1 MEISILLAQQ
11 IAAMFLTMAVG
22 YAIVK
27 IGLFQAKDSK
37 VISNMIVYI
46 CSPCIIV
53 ESFQIEL
60 TPDKLKGL
68 VLALIMASAV
78 HGMTVGGTKL
88 LEKPLHINGIEK
100 ASIIYSNSGYLVI
113 PLVAAVMGK
122 EWVFYTT
129 AYTIVQT
136 VLIWTHGVGAI
147 SQRKEKDYKKILLNP
162 NIVAVMIGMMMFVT
176 ELKFPVVIGSCVSG
190 FSDMIS
196 AASMLVIGMVIGD
209 VDLLW
214 VFRQKRPYLICFLR
228 LVVFPVIAAAAFVIV
243 GHMGIHPEAEY
254 ILLIV
259 LLATAAPGATMITQ
273 LAQIYDKD
281 SRYASVINVMSVI
294 FCIFTMPLMTLF
306 YEMFF

>member
-214 VFRQKRPYLICFLR
+214 VSYLLPASGCVSGDRGGGFCHCRAHGNTSGGGIYTSDRTVSDGGSGGNYDHPTGADLR
-228 LVVFPVIAAAAFVIV
+228 
-243 GHMGIHPEAEY
+243 
-254 ILLIV
+254 
-259 LLATAAPGATMITQ
+259 
-273 LAQIYDKD
+273 
-281 SRYASVINVMSVI
+281 
-294 FCIFTMPLMTLF
+294 
-306 YEMFF
+306 